1 MTPMIWPMR
10 RYKVST
16 QPALCVCAERSS
28 RHFLHRRRSGRRD
41 CRHFLFSDWETRI
54 THEILANRKVS
65 VPFVGTCRVHNA
77 GPSIHILHYN
87 SRGSARVALWAP
99 LSVISLYR
107 TIKSPRTKIFFLLL
121 AVYSGRC
128 NLSLRPSRL
137 SRAGTIYHFVFTKT
151 SSSLESKEKIVS
163 PASRTSQTILL
174 VLTGQD
180 ETLIKQRS

>member
-1 MTPMIWPMR
+1 MISPMR

-16 QPALCVCAERSS
+16 QPALCVCAEGSS

-107 TIKSPRTKIFFLLL
+107 TQILNRLVLKYFFYCWLFIRAGVISPF
-121 AVYSGRC
+121 GRRGYRVLELFTISC
-128 NLSLRPSRL
+128 LRKHRAL
-137 SRAGTIYHFVFTKT
+137 SRARKK
-151 SSSLESKEKIVS
+151 SSRP
-163 PASRTSQTILL
+163 PAEQ
-174 VLTGQD
+174 V
-180 ETLIKQRS
+180 KQSFSF